1 MPLYEYE
8 CTNCEKEFVKRRAIK
23 EADAP
28 IECPECASQEVT
40 RKLSLFVA
48 VTKSDAG
55 SMNFASSSGGGC
67 CGGACGCGG
76 HSMN

>member
-8 CTNCEKEFVKRRAIK
+8 CSKCETEFVKRRAIK

-28 IECPECASQEVT
+28 IHCPECESEEVS

-48 VTKSDAG
+48 MTKSDGGTMSRGA
-55 SMNFASSSGGGC
+55 SGGGC
-67 CGGACGCGG
+67 CGGSCGCGS